1 MMIDNFEGSKAYL
14 DKNYVIDIRLRINLF
29 LRALSYATDD
39 VLDVYF
45 KM

>member
-14 DKNYVIDIRLRINLF
+14 DKKYIIYIRLRINLF

>member
-1 MMIDNFEGSKAYL
+1 MIDNFEGSKVYL
-14 DKNYVIDIRLRINLF
+14 DKNYIIDIWLRINFF
-29 LRALSYATDD
+29 LWVLSYVMDD